1 MSLYGVMRT
10 GVSGMNAQAN
20 RLSAVADNVAN
31 VNTTGYKGS
40 SCEFSSL
47 MLSNWGSAYESGAV
61 LTDVRHNIDAQG
73 GLVGTSSVSDLAVS
87 GNGFFMVANP
97 AGTPYLTRAGSFVPN
112 SNGTLVNAAG
122 FSLLGYKLN
131 PDQPTVTLN
140 GFSNL
145 TPVSFGGAS
154 LSATPSSLGT
164 IKANLPST
172 ASNVNVSDLPSFNTA
187 NSTYTAKSSLIVYDN
202 LGGDVKL
209 DIYFAK
215 TGTGN
220 WELSVYDSRDASPGG
235 GFPYS
240 SGPLTAQSLLFGPD
254 GKLDPSQSSQ
264 FTFTVP
270 GGADFTLDIDGSTQ
284 FATGYTVLSAGVN
297 GTPAGEP
304 KDVEI
309 SRDGYVYAIYDG
321 GTRIPVFR
329 IPLARVTSPNLLTPL
344 AGNVFQ
350 ASPETGGVTVGFAQ
364 SGGLGSIMSK
374 TLEQSTVDLAS
385 ELTTMIDAQRGYTAN
400 SKVFQT
406 GSELMDVLVNLKR

>member
-20 RLSAVADNVAN
+20 RLSTVADNVAN

-47 MLSNWGSAYESGAV
+47 VLSNWDAAYESGSV
-61 LTDVRHNIDAQG
+61 LTDVRQNIDAQG
-73 GLVGTSSVSDLAVS
+73 GLVGTSSVSDLAIS
-87 GNGFFMVANP
+87 GNGFFMVANA
-97 AGTPYLTRAGSFVPN
+97 AGTPYLTRAGSFIT
-112 SNGTLVNAAG
+112 NGDGELVNAAG

-131 PDQPTVTLN
+131 PDQPAVTLN

-145 TPVSFGGAS
+145 MPVSFGGPT
-154 LSATPSSLGT
+154 LSATPSSAGS
-164 IKANLPST
+164 IKANLPSA
-172 ASNVNVSDLPSFNTA
+172 ASEVAVGDLPSFNSPTSA
-187 NSTYTAKSSLIVYDN
+187 YTAKSSLIVYDN
-202 LGGDVKL
+202 LGGEVKL

-215 TGTGN
+215 TGVGN
-220 WELSVYDSRDASPGG
+220 WEVSVFDSRDAAAAGS
-235 GFPYS
+235 FPYAA
-240 SGPLTAQSLLFGPD
+240 GPLATQSLAFASD
-254 GKLDPSQSSQ
+254 GRLDPAQPSQ
-264 FTFTVP
+264 FSFTVP
-270 GGADFTLDIDGSTQ
+270 GGVDFALDVAGTTQ
-284 FATGYTVLSAGVN
+284 FATGYTVLSAAVN

-309 SRDGYVYAIYDG
+309 SRDGFVYAIYDG

-329 IPLARVTSPNLLTPL
+329 VPLAHVTSPDLLTPL

-350 ASPETGGVTVGFAQ
+350 ASSRTGGVTVGFAE
-364 SGGLGSIMSK
+364 SGGLGAIMSK
-374 TLEQSTVDLAS
+374 TLEQSTVDLAT

>member
-20 RLSAVADNVAN
+20 RLSVIADNVAN

-47 MLSNWGSAYESGAV
+47 VLSNWAAAYESGSV

-73 GLVGTSSVSDLAVS
+73 GLVGTSSVSDLAIS
-87 GNGFFMVANP
+87 GDGFFMVANP
-97 AGTPYLTRAGSFVPN
+97 AGTPYLTRAGSFITDG
-112 SNGTLVNAAG
+112 NGTLTNAAG

-131 PDQPTVTLN
+131 PDQPAVTLN
-140 GFSNL
+140 GFNNL
-145 TPVSFGGAS
+145 TPVSFGGPT
-154 LSATPSSLGT
+154 LSATASSLGA
-164 IKANLPST
+164 IRANLP
-172 ASNVNVSDLPSFNTA
+172 ASAADIPVGDLPSVNGATSA
-187 NSTYTAKSSLIVYDN
+187 YTSKSSLIVYDN
-202 LGGDVKL
+202 LGGEVKL

-215 TGTGN
+215 MGTGN
-220 WELSVYDSRDASPGG
+220 WEVSVFDSRDAATGG
-235 GFPYS
+235 SFPYS
-240 SGPLTAQSLLFGPD
+240 SGPLTAQSLDFGAD
-254 GKLDPSQSSQ
+254 GKLDPSQVSE

-270 GGADFTLDIDGSTQ
+270 GGADFTLDVGGTTQ
-284 FATGYTVLSAGVN
+284 FSTGYTVLSASVN

-329 IPLARVTSPNLLTPL
+329 IPLALVTSPDLLTPL

-350 ASPETGGVTVGFAQ
+350 ASSDTGGVTVGFAQ
-364 SGGLGSIMSK
+364 SGGLGDIMSK
-374 TLEQSTVDLAS
+374 TLEQSTVDLAT

>member
-20 RLSAVADNVAN
+20 RLSTVADNVAN
-31 VNTTGYKGS
+31 VSTTGYKGS

-47 MLSNWGSAYESGAV
+47 VLSNWDAAYESGAV
-61 LTDVRHNIDAQG
+61 LTNVRHNINAQG
-73 GLVGTSSVSDLAVS
+73 GLVGTSSVSDLAIS

-112 SNGTLVNAAG
+112 GDGTLVNAAG

-140 GFSNL
+140 GFNNL
-145 TPVSFGGAS
+145 VPVSLGGPS

-172 ASNVNVSDLPSFNTA
+172 APDLPVTDLPSFNGA
-187 NSTYTAKSSLIVYDN
+187 SSTYTDKSSLIVYDN
-202 LGGDVKL
+202 LGGEVKL

-215 TGTGN
+215 TGAGN
-220 WELSVYDSRDASPGG
+220 WEMSVFDSRDAAAGG
-235 GFPYS
+235 GFPYA
-240 SGPLTAQSLLFGPD
+240 SGPLATQSLAFGAD

-264 FTFTVP
+264 FTFTIP
-270 GGADFTLDIDGSTQ
+270 GGADFSLDIGGTTQ
-284 FATGYTVLSAGVN
+284 FATGYTVLSASVN

-309 SRDGYVYAIYDG
+309 ARDGYVYAIYDG
-321 GTRIPVFR
+321 GTRIPVYH
-329 IPLARVTSPNLLTPL
+329 IPLAHVTSPDLLTPL

-350 ASPETGGVTVGFAQ
+350 ASSETGGVTVGFAQ
-364 SGGLGSIMSK
+364 SGGLGDIMSK
-374 TLEQSTVDLAS
+374 TLEQSTVDLAT

>member
-20 RLSAVADNVAN
+20 RLSTVADNVAN
-31 VNTTGYKGS
+31 VNTTGYKSS
-40 SCEFSSL
+40 SCEFSTL
-47 MLSNWGSAYESGAV
+47 VLSGWDAAYESGSV

-73 GLVGTSSVSDLAVS
+73 GLVATSSVSDLAIS

-97 AGTPYLTRAGSFVPN
+97 AGTPYLTRAGSFVPDA
-112 SNGTLVNAAG
+112 NGTLVNAAG

-140 GFSNL
+140 GFNNL
-145 TPVSFGGAS
+145 VPVSFGGPS
-154 LSATPSSLGT
+154 LSATPSTLGT
-164 IKANLPST
+164 IKANLPSAAT
-172 ASNVNVSDLPSFNTA
+172 DVQVGDLPSSNSST
-187 NSTYTAKSSLIVYDN
+187 STYTDKSSLIVYDN
-202 LGGDVKL
+202 LGGQVKL
-209 DIYFAK
+209 DVYFAK
-215 TGTGN
+215 TSDSN
-220 WELSVYDSRDASPGG
+220 WEVSVYDSRDAASGG
-235 GFPYS
+235 SFPYS
-240 SGPLTAQSLLFGPD
+240 TGPLATQSLVFGAD
-254 GKLDPSQSSQ
+254 GKLDPFSPGNL
-264 FTFTVP
+264 TFTVP
-270 GGADFTLDIDGSTQ
+270 GGSDFTLDISGTTQ
-284 FATGYTVLSAGVN
+284 FATGYTVLSATVN

-309 SRDGYVYAIYDG
+309 SRDGFVYAIYDG

-329 IPLARVTSPNLLTPL
+329 IPLAHVTSPDLLTPL

-350 ASPETGGVTVGFAQ
+350 ASSETGGITVGFAQ
-364 SGGLGSIMSK
+364 SGGLGDIMSK
-374 TLEQSTVDLAS
+374 ALEQSTVDLAT

>member
-47 MLSNWGSAYESGAV
+47 VLSNSDSAYESGSV
-61 LTDVRHNIDAQG
+61 LTNLRHNIEAQG
-73 GLVGTSSVSDLAVS
+73 GLVSSSSVSDLAIS

-97 AGTPYLTRAGSFVPN
+97 AGTPYLTRAGSFVPDA
-112 SNGTLVNAAG
+112 NGTLVNAAG

-131 PDQPTVTLN
+131 PDQPAVTLN
-140 GFSNL
+140 GFNNL
-145 TPVSFGGAS
+145 VPVSFGGPS
-154 LSATPSSLGT
+154 LSATPSTLGT

-172 ASNVNVSDLPSFNTA
+172 GTDIATSDLPSFNSPT
-187 NSTYTAKSSLIVYDN
+187 STYTDKSSLIAYDN
-202 LGGDVKL
+202 LGGEVKL
-209 DIYFAK
+209 DVYFAK
-215 TGTGN
+215 TGTGS
-220 WELSVYDSRDASPGG
+220 WEASVYDSRDAAPGG
-235 GFPYS
+235 GFPYAS
-240 SGPLTAQSLLFGPD
+240 APLTTQTLSFGAD
-254 GKLDPSQSSQ
+254 GKLDPTQPSQ
-264 FTFTVP
+264 FTFTIP
-270 GGADFTLDIDGSTQ
+270 GGADFTLDMAGTTQ
-284 FATGYTVLSAGVN
+284 FATGYTVLSASVN

-309 SRDGYVYAIYDG
+309 SRDGFVYAIYDG

-329 IPLARVTSPNLLTPL
+329 IPLAHVTSPDLLTPL

-350 ASPETGGVTVGFAQ
+350 ASSDTGGVTVGFAQ
-364 SGGLGSIMSK
+364 SGGLGDIMSK
-374 TLEQSTVDLAS
+374 TLEQSTVDLAT

>member
-20 RLSAVADNVAN
+20 RLSTVADNVAN
-31 VNTTGYKGS
+31 VNTTGYKGA
-40 SCEFSSL
+40 SCEFSTL
-47 MLSNWGSAYESGAV
+47 VLSNWDTTYESGSV

-73 GLVGTSSVSDLAVS
+73 GLVGTSSISDLAIS
-87 GNGFFMVANP
+87 GDGFFMVASP
-97 AGTPYLTRAGSFVPN
+97 GGTPYLSRAGSFITD
-112 SNGTLVNAAG
+112 GKGALVNAAG
-122 FSLLGYKLN
+122 FSLLGYKLT

-145 TPVSFGGAS
+145 APVSFGGPS
-154 LSATPSSLGT
+154 LSATPSSLGSVRV
-164 IKANLPST
+164 NLPST
-172 ASNVNVSDLPSFNTA
+172 AVNLAASNLPSLNVP
-187 NSTYTAKSSLIVYDN
+187 NSAYTNKSSLIVYDN
-202 LGGDVKL
+202 LGAEVRL

-215 TGTGN
+215 TSSGN
-220 WELSVYDSRDASPGG
+220 WEMSAFDSRDASPSGS
-235 GFPYS
+235 FPYAS
-240 SGPLTAQSLLFGPD
+240 APLGAWTLSFGAD
-254 GKLDPSQSSQ
+254 GRLAPTQESQ
-264 FTFTVP
+264 FTFTIP
-270 GGADFTLDIDGSTQ
+270 GGVDFTLDIGGTTQ
-284 FATGYTVLSAGVN
+284 FATGYTVLSAAVN

-304 KDVEI
+304 NDVEI

-329 IPLARVTSPNLLTPL
+329 IPLARVTSPDLLTPL

-350 ASPETGGVTVGFAQ
+350 ASTDTGGVTVGFAQ
-364 SGGLGSIMSK
+364 SGGLGDIMSK

>member
-20 RLSAVADNVAN
+20 RLSIVADNVAN

-47 MLSNWGSAYESGAV
+47 VLSNWEAAYEPGAV
-61 LTDVRHNIDAQG
+61 LTNIRHNIDAQG
-73 GLVGTSSVSDLAVS
+73 GLVGTSSVSDLAIS
-87 GNGFFMVANP
+87 GDGFFMVANA
-97 AGTPYLTRAGSFVPN
+97 AGTPYLTRAGSFIPN
-112 SNGTLVNAAG
+112 SSGTLVNAAG

-140 GFSNL
+140 GFNNL
-145 TPVSFGGAS
+145 VPVSFGGPS
-154 LSATPSSLGT
+154 LSAAASTLGS
-164 IKANLPST
+164 IKANLP
-172 ASNVNVSDLPSFNTA
+172 AAAGEVAVGQLPSLNDS
-187 NSTYTAKSSLIVYDN
+187 NSTYSNKSSLIVYDN
-202 LGGDVKL
+202 LGAEVKL

-215 TGTGN
+215 TSSNT
-220 WELSVYDSRDASPGG
+220 WEMSVFDSRGASANG

-240 SGPLTAQSLLFGPD
+240 SSPLAVQPLSFGND
-254 GKLDPSQSSQ
+254 GKLDASQSEVV
-264 FTFTVP
+264 FTIP
-270 GGADFTLDIDGSTQ
+270 GGAGFTMDIGGTTQ
-284 FATGYTVLSAGVN
+284 FATGYTVLSASVN

-304 KDVEI
+304 NDMEI
-309 SRDGYVYAIYDG
+309 ARDGYVYAIYDG

-329 IPLARVTSPNLLTPL
+329 IPLARVTSPDLLTPL

-350 ASPETGGVTVGFAQ
+350 SSVETGGVTVGFAQ
-364 SGGLGSIMSK
+364 TGGTGDIMSK
-374 TLEQSTVDLAS
+374 TLEQSTVDLAN
-385 ELTTMIDAQRGYTAN
+385 ELTTMIDAQRSYTAN